1 MLGQS
6 ERGRCVAEP
15 CAASGP
21 SAPRAKGGSGLAAAS
36 LPLLPRWEGP
46 GHRPPPGSAA
56 FRSVL
61 ESVGKAAVSHAQLQR
76 RAGSAGP
83 RPCGRATMC
92 REQPPM
98 GRRAPLPLLFLPSI
112 SSKELTELIE
122 RLQKNADQVEK
133 NIVETDSRMQN
144 VSTSHGPTPNGSSKH
159 ADPLGGGRRDP
170 KFPPAP
176 QPPRPALQPSSM
188 GGGTPCLAPTPQ
200 RAGCCCCPLCD
211 RFSPLSACP
220 GLAQAQGLPASS
232 VQGAHGS
239 EAHRVGQAALRAG
252 WGRGH
257 RQAHEAPPGGHDH
270 RRVST
275 GGGTAL
281 SGDSERQ
288 QPPRTPCG
296 RPWAPIELGPLFSSC
311 R

>member
-15 CAASGP
+15 CAASSP

-83 RPCGRATMC
+83 RPCGRATVC
-92 REQPPM
+92 REQPPT

-176 QPPRPALQPSSM
+176 QPPCPALQPSSM
-188 GGGTPCLAPTPQ
+188 GGGHRAWHAPHGGLDAAAVPF
-200 RAGCCCCPLCD
+200 AIV
-211 RFSPLSACP
+211 SPPSPPAQDLHKLKACQ
-220 GLAQAQGLPASS
+220 LAQYKELTAQKLTESDKLLYVLDGDAAIARHMKHP
-232 VQGAHGS
+232 QGDMIT
-239 EAHRVGQAALRAG
+239 E
-252 WGRGH
+252 
-257 RQAHEAPPGGHDH
+257 E
-270 RRVST
+270 
-275 GGGTAL
+275 
-281 SGDSERQ
+281 
-288 QPPRTPCG
+288 
-296 RPWAPIELGPLFSSC
+296 
-311 R
+311 